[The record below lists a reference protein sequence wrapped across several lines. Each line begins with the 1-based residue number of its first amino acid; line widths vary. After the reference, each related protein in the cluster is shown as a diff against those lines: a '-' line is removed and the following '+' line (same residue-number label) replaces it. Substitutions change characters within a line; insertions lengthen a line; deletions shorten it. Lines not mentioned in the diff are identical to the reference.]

1 MSQEDDDLKEGN
13 QRTIKFIREQQA
25 QFTLDMQQTREAQAQ
40 ADEKWERRWGRTEEG
55 IRSLLAIAEIHDREI
70 KTLAEAQSAN
80 AEIHDREIKT
90 LAEAQSANVEA
101 MAEGAAA
108 TVKAITAMAEAI
120 AANAEAVAANAEA
133 VAAHAEAQARTDRQM
148 AETDERL
155 NALINVV
162 EQLISERRSNG
173 GAQSDTSQ

>member
-1 MSQEDDDLKEGN
+1 MSQEEDELKEEN
-13 QRTIKFIREQQA
+13 QRIMKFIQEQQA
-25 QFTLDMQQTREAQAQ
+25 RFTLDMQQMRDVQAQ
-40 ADEKWERRWGRTEEG
+40 AEEKWERRWGRTEEG

-70 KTLAEAQSAN
+70 KTLAETQSAN
-80 AEIHDREIKT
+80 AE
-90 LAEAQSANVEA
+90 V
-101 MAEGAAA
+101 MAEGSAA

-133 VAAHAEAQARTDRQM
+133 LAAHAEAQARTDRQM

-162 EQLISERRSNG
+162 EQLISEKRSNG
-173 GAQSDTSQ
+173 DSQGETSQ

>member
-1 MSQEDDDLKEGN
+1 MSREDDDLKGEN
-13 QRTIKFIREQQA
+13 QRTIKFIQAQQA
-25 QFTLDMQQTREAQAQ
+25 HFTLDMQQMREAQAQ
-40 ADEKWERRWGRTEEG
+40 AEEKWERRWGRTEEG

-80 AEIHDREIKT
+80 ADAT
-90 LAEAQSANVEA
+90 
-101 MAEGAAA
+101 AEGTAA

-133 VAAHAEAQARTDRQM
+133 QARTDKQM

-162 EQLISERRSNG
+162 EQLISERRRNG
-173 GAQSDTSQ
+173 SSGDTSQ

>member
-1 MSQEDDDLKEGN
+1 M
-13 QRTIKFIREQQA
+13 
-25 QFTLDMQQTREAQAQ
+25 REAQAQ
-40 ADEKWERRWGRTEEG
+40 AEEKWERRWGRTEEG

-80 AEIHDREIKT
+80 ADAT
-90 LAEAQSANVEA
+90 
-101 MAEGAAA
+101 AEGTAA

-133 VAAHAEAQARTDRQM
+133 QARTDKQM

-162 EQLISERRSNG
+162 EQLISERRRNG
-173 GAQSDTSQ
+173 SSGDTSQ

>member
-13 QRTIKFIREQQA
+13 QRTINFIREQQA

-55 IRSLLAIAEIHDREI
+55 IRSLLAI
-70 KTLAEAQSAN
+70 

-162 EQLISERRSNG
+162 EQLISEKRSNG
-173 GAQSDTSQ
+173 DSQGETSQ